1 MRRPE
6 TENTHTGRTYNK
18 NRRSKSQREKNKK
31 GHDDLARSMGSDF
44 MLKSRSVICVGSSSI
59 KLSQRKETKKVG
71 KICSGVH
78 IFY

>member
-1 MRRPE
+1 MHKRFDLFKLLASKVYLRRPE

-44 MLKSRSVICVGSSSI
+44 MLKNRSVICVGSSSI
-59 KLSQRKETKKVG
+59 KRSQ
-71 KICSGVH
+71 
-78 IFY
+78 